1 MRGTRS
7 EAMIPKVSHRN
18 APFPL
23 MKRDRRRR
31 ESQLL
36 EREYHQLVAQLG
48 RTATPAQQALCERA
62 AMLRVHLAQLDARAF
77 AGGGIPEDELE
88 RYGVLTSTLM
98 RVLSRL
104 GLKGPEPKAP
114 SLQEYLAS
122 KRAKAAETAA

>member
-1 MRGTRS
+1 
-7 EAMIPKVSHRN
+7 MIPKVSHRS

-48 RTATPAQQALCERA
+48 GTATPAQQALCERA

-104 GLKGPEPKAP
+104 GLKPAATKPQTA
-114 SLQEYLAS
+114 LDYLRDLR
-122 KRAKAAETAA
+122 RAKEAAAS